1 MFTISRTL
9 PLKMTLIMMLHT
21 SYNTLYSNNDS
32 YCKKKSDI
40 IKKSVV
46 QNKWLNVKITW
57 PPVIYTKYK
66 THHTQHLFTVKKKI
80 PQLSQIPIAQGD
92 WWQFI
97 QRKPLIFY
105 KSSEKKILKI
115 IFSNQHVLPMYVNNM
130 IYTTLTFKFKISGQ
144 FLKKVTL
151 C

>member
-1 MFTISRTL
+1 M
-9 PLKMTLIMMLHT
+9 
-21 SYNTLYSNNDS
+21 
-32 YCKKKSDI
+32 
-40 IKKSVV
+40 IKVIFKGRVLLMVNIFVYPNVGTAFQASG
-46 QNKWLNVKITW
+46 NYFNNVKFLW
-57 PPVIYTKYK
+57 LSYVIHVCILAT
-66 THHTQHLFTVKKKI
+66 TCHRNHTQHLFTVKKKI